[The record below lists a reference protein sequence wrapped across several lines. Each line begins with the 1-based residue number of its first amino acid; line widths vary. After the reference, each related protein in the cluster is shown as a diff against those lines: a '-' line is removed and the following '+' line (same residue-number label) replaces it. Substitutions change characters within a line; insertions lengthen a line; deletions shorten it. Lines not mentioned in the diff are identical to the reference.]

1 MSARDWIILTAIG
14 AAFGMSFAFNEVLL
28 GLYGPLT
35 VSAMRVGLGAVGC
48 WAWVLMTGRR
58 PRMAAGTMV
67 ALAVLGVFQYAAPF
81 ALLPLSQQHITSSA
95 AGIANA
101 MTPVAVVLVS
111 HFWTGGERATP
122 ARLAGVVLGV
132 AGIVV
137 LATRGAESGGSDPRF
152 VLLAV
157 GAPFCYAIALNLV
170 RRFRGMDPVVLTA
183 WAMTGGALAIA
194 PVALATDGMPG
205 LPGVGGAVA
214 LATIGF
220 GLTSVTFLAM
230 YSMLPRVGATNLSLV
245 TFIAPVS
252 ATAIG
257 ALALG
262 EVVGAGHAAGMGLIL
277 TGLMAIDGRILQ
289 VLPRRRLQALF

>member
-1 MSARDWIILTAIG
+1 
-14 AAFGMSFAFNEVLL
+14 
-28 GLYGPLT
+28 
-35 VSAMRVGLGAVGC
+35 
-48 WAWVLMTGRR
+48 
-58 PRMAAGTMV
+58 
-67 ALAVLGVFQYAAPF
+67 
-81 ALLPLSQQHITSSA
+81 
-95 AGIANA
+95 
-101 MTPVAVVLVS
+101 
-111 HFWTGGERATP
+111 
-122 ARLAGVVLGV
+122 
-132 AGIVV
+132 
-137 LATRGAESGGSDPRF
+137 

-214 LATIGF
+214 LAPIGF

-262 EVVGAGHAAGMGLIL
+262 EVVGAGHAAGLGLIL

-289 VLPRRRLQALF
+289 VLPRQRLQPLM